1 MVLATNNPGKLKE
14 IKEILKDYE
23 IYSLKEKGLA
33 IDVLE
38 DADTFYGNA
47 LKKAQTIYNLVKEPV
62 IADDSGLCIT
72 ALDDFPGVLTHRFLG
87 EDATNDDRNSA
98 LIKMLSDP
106 MLNRE
111 AKVVCDLV
119 YYDGNNTLVG
129 EGTLKGKIASFPRGE
144 NGFGFDAIFELE
156 NGKTLAEL
164 TSEEKN
170 ALSARYLACVDLL
183 QQLKTTLKH
192 PVKNRL

>member
-23 IYSLKEKGLA
+23 LYSLKEKGLA

-87 EDATNDDRNSA
+87 EDATNDDRNFA
-98 LIKMLSDP
+98 LIKMLSVP
-106 MLNRE
+106 TLNRE

>member
-87 EDATNDDRNSA
+87 EDATNDARNSA

-111 AKVVCDLV
+111 AEVVCDLV

-129 EGTLKGKIASFPRGE
+129 EGILKGKIASFPRGE

>member
-87 EDATNDDRNSA
+87 EDATNDARNSA
-98 LIKMLSDP
+98 LIEMLSDP
-106 MLNRE
+106 TLNRE

>member
-106 MLNRE
+106 TLNRE

>member
-87 EDATNDDRNSA
+87 EDATNDARNSA
-98 LIKMLSDP
+98 LIEMLSDP

-111 AKVVCDLV
+111 AEVVCDLV

-129 EGTLKGKIASFPRGE
+129 EGILKGKIASFPRGE

>member
-1 MVLATNNPGKLKE
+1 MVLATNNTGKLKE

-87 EDATNDDRNSA
+87 EDATNDARNSA
-98 LIKMLSDP
+98 LIEMLSDP
-106 MLNRE
+106 TLNRE

>member
-23 IYSLKEKGLA
+23 LYSLKEKGLA

-87 EDATNDDRNSA
+87 EDATNDDRNFA

-106 MLNRE
+106 TLNRE

>member
-87 EDATNDDRNSA
+87 EDATNDDRNFA

-106 MLNRE
+106 TLNRE

>member
-1 MVLATNNPGKLKE
+1 MAMT
-14 IKEILKDYE
+14 
-23 IYSLKEKGLA
+23 
-33 IDVLE
+33 
-38 DADTFYGNA
+38 

-87 EDATNDDRNSA
+87 EDATNDDRNFA

-106 MLNRE
+106 TLNRE

-144 NGFGFDAIFELE
+144 NELW
-156 NGKTLAEL
+156 L
-164 TSEEKN
+164 
-170 ALSARYLACVDLL
+170 
-183 QQLKTTLKH
+183 
-192 PVKNRL
+192 

>member
-14 IKEILKDYE
+14 IKEILKDYVL
-23 IYSLKEKGLA
+23 YSLKEKGLA

-72 ALDDFPGVLTHRFLG
+72 ALNDFPGVLTHRFLG
-87 EDATNDDRNSA
+87 EDATNDARNSA
-98 LIKMLSDP
+98 LIEMLSDP
-106 MLNRE
+106 TLNRE

-129 EGTLKGKIASFPRGE
+129 EGILKGKIASFPRGE

-156 NGKTLAEL
+156 NGKTLVEL

>member
-23 IYSLKEKGLA
+23 LYSLKEKGLA

-87 EDATNDDRNSA
+87 EDATNDDRNFA

-106 MLNRE
+106 TLNRE

-144 NGFGFDAIFELE
+144 NGFGFDVIFELE

>member
-129 EGTLKGKIASFPRGE
+129 EGILKGKIASFPRGE

>member
-23 IYSLKEKGLA
+23 LYSLKEKGLA

-87 EDATNDDRNSA
+87 EDATNDARNSA
-98 LIKMLSDP
+98 LIEMLSDP
-106 MLNRE
+106 TLNRE

>member
-87 EDATNDDRNSA
+87 EDATNDARNSA
-98 LIKMLSDP
+98 LIEMLSDP

-111 AKVVCDLV
+111 AEVVCDLV

>member
-1 MVLATNNPGKLKE
+1 MVLATNNLGKLKE

-23 IYSLKEKGLA
+23 LYSLKEKGLA

-87 EDATNDDRNSA
+87 EDATNDDRNFA

-106 MLNRE
+106 TLNRE